1 MDGSCRPCCSATT
14 TRSSGGYGPHV
25 WPTRPRRKFGA
36 GGATEMTQVPDF
48 KAMTQDELAAWF
60 MNNDASALFASGERT
75 HDTAVQVDAEGQPV
89 NQLVSLRIPSDVVAR
104 IDAVA

>member
-1 MDGSCRPCCSATT
+1 M
-14 TRSSGGYGPHV
+14 
-25 WPTRPRRKFGA
+25 K
-36 GGATEMTQVPDF
+36 QVPDF
-48 KAMTQDELAAWF
+48 RAMTQDELSTWF

-104 IDAVA
+104 IDAAAGRDREGRSGIIRQALSEWLERHGGPDQEAA